1 MRMLMHLD
9 LPVEKFNAA
18 VRDGT
23 VGAKIQSIFEDA
35 QPEAVY
41 FSERDGRRGAVV
53 VIDVASP
60 SDIPRLAEPWFL
72 HFDARV
78 EFRICMTPD
87 DLEKA
92 GLAELGV
99 KWG

>member
-35 QPEAVY
+35 HPEAVY
-41 FSERDGRRGAVV
+41 FSERDGRRGGVV
-53 VIDVASP
+53 VIDVTSP
-60 SDIPRLAEPWFL
+60 SDIPRFAEPWFL

-92 GLAELGV
+92 GLAELGA